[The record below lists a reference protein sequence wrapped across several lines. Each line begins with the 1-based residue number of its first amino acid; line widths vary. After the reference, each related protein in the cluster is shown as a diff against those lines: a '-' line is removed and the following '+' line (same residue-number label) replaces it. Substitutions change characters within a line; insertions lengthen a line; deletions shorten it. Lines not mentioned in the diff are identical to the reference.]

1 MKKKQIYGEYN
12 LKKNLK
18 YLKHAET
25 IVIDPGIVNLC
36 ISYPKQKKVWLFH
49 FENIYDLLK
58 NEEFKRLLK
67 QFETISN
74 LNIICENQF
83 LKKNLLLQG
92 IICGYVYSH
101 LNINK
106 LFWFQPYFKNE
117 YLYKK
122 FNYKYK
128 KVKSN
133 KCFLKQ
139 PIEFIKI
146 LNEWNIYELNDTK
159 ITEKTFEI
167 YKNIKKKDDIIDCII
182 MSDYMN
188 GEF

>member
-106 LFWFQPYFKNE
+106 LFY
-117 YLYKK
+117 
-122 FNYKYK
+122 
-128 KVKSN
+128 
-133 KCFLKQ
+133 
-139 PIEFIKI
+139 
-146 LNEWNIYELNDTK
+146 
-159 ITEKTFEI
+159 
-167 YKNIKKKDDIIDCII
+167 
-182 MSDYMN
+182 
-188 GEF
+188 